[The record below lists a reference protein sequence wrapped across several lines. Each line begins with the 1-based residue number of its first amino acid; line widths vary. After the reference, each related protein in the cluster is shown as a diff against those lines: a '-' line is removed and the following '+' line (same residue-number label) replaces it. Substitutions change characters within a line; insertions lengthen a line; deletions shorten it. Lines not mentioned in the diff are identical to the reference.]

1 MRIQALSNRLFRL
14 GLVALTCLLLSVNAR
29 AQTRPRSL
37 PDGEVVSNLRWIEG
51 ELSAEKSP
59 SLWWWNGW
67 LGIFSVLTVAQTTGL
82 FITNDAELK
91 QDLGVGAV
99 ESLLSTVGI
108 LFLTPLEA
116 KTAVDAL
123 RALPA
128 SSPEERA
135 SKLAE
140 AERLLT
146 KSAEDEAFG
155 RSWIS
160 HAVGIAVSLAGG
172 LVIWQGFDRPLVDGL
187 LNFGIGVALAEVQ
200 IFTQPVRLIYSAQQY
215 QNRTAVRTNLMLS
228 PRSHGI
234 ILAVA
239 F

>member
-1 MRIQALSNRLFRL
+1 MQTLKHRLLRA
-14 GLVALTCLLLSVNAR
+14 GLIAFACVLLSVSAR
-29 AQTRPRSL
+29 AQTNAASL
-37 PDGEVVSNLRWIEG
+37 SDREVDLNLRWIEG
-51 ELSAEKSP
+51 ELSAEQSP

-67 LGIFSVLTVAQTTGL
+67 LGIYGALTVAQTTVL
-82 FITNDAELK
+82 LITHDKNLK
-91 QDLGVGAV
+91 EDLGVGAV
-99 ESLLSTVGI
+99 ETLLSGVSI

-116 KTAVDAL
+116 KTAADSL

-128 SSPEERA
+128 SSSKERA
-135 SKLAE
+135 AKLAE

-172 LVIWQGFDRPLVDGL
+172 LVIWQGFHHTLVDGL
-187 LNFGIGVALAEVQ
+187 ISFGTGVALAEIQ
-200 IFTQPVRLIYSAQQY
+200 IFTQPVRLVHSAELY
-215 QNRTAVRTNLMLS
+215 QKRSAVRTNLTLTT
-228 PRSHGI
+228 RSAGLT
-234 ILAVA
+234 LAVS